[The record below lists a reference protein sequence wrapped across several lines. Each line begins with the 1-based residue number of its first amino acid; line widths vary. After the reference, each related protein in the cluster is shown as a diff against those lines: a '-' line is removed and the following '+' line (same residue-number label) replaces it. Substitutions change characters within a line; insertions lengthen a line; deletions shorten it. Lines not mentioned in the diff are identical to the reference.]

1 MRKKD
6 FLAEVMNEIE
16 IIKTKATPSEIGKLN
31 IDSFNHTIFRLC
43 IYGLMTGDCDSVR
56 ALDMYPKQ
64 YAAINGNDTKDYTP
78 FTKQN
83 MARGSF
89 NGFTPLEKYLY
100 MVKRPMHKKIISY
113 LKGETQSIKLV

>member
-6 FLAEVMNEIE
+6 FLVEVMNEID
-16 IIKTKATPSEIGKLN
+16 IIKAKATPEEISRLN
-31 IDSFNHTIFRLC
+31 IDNFNHTIFCNC

-64 YAAINGNDTKDYTP
+64 YAAISGNDTKDYTP

-83 MARGSF
+83 MARGSYG
-89 NGFTPLEKYLY
+89 GFTPLEKYLY
-100 MVKRPMHKKIISY
+100 MVLRPMHKKIIAY
-113 LKGETQSIKLV
+113 LKGETEVLELV